1 MPEIL
6 VLYGSQTGNSEEAA
20 KRIAQEI
27 PNHFH
32 SKFTAR
38 PMQLDD
44 FLEFHKAAWTPLVII
59 VTSSYGVGA
68 APMGCGMFRQLC
80 DFMLQEETKSQN
92 RETEFFLKGIRYFML
107 GLGDSKYTTYFQ
119 NPATIDR
126 AMTVAG
132 AMRVGELGKAD
143 ASGPQLELIQG
154 WMEEVLWP
162 NLKEVV
168 TNWKEEE
175 YVDFCEKAKE
185 RTWDLCLKALPQ
197 LSEEMEDG
205 SKGNGNV
212 MWKWFAVAVLVVAI
226 LLMKTN

>member
-38 PMQLDD
+38 HMQLDD

-68 APMGCGMFRQLC
+68 APIGCGMFRQLC
-80 DFMLQEETKSQN
+80 DFILEKNSQN
-92 RETEFFLKGIRYFML
+92 RENENFLNGIRYFML

-126 AMTVAG
+126 ALTVAG

-154 WMEEVLWP
+154 WMDEVLWP
-162 NLKEVV
+162 NLKVV
-168 TNWKEEE
+168 VANWKEDED
-175 YVDFCEKAKE
+175 VDFCVTAKE

-197 LSEEMEDG
+197 LGEEMEDG
-205 SKGNGNV
+205 SKDDGNV